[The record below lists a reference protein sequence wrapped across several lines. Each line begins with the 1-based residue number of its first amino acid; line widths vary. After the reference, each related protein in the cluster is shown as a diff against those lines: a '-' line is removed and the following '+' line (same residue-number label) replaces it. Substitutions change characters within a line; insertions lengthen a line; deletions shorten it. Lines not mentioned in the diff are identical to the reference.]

1 MLCRD
6 SAAPSVVTL
15 LGRSLAN
22 AEHVALQ
29 TLPDVWEPE
38 LGYLKPNLAS
48 LSSPTAQMLVSSVPI
63 DSGLLMTSQGG
74 RRVCRH

>member
-1 MLCRD
+1 MQGLRSTFCRHL
-6 SAAPSVVTL
+6 A
-15 LGRSLAN
+15 GQSLAN
-22 AEHVALQ
+22 AERVALQ

-38 LGYLKPNLAS
+38 LGYLKLNLAS